1 MSNGVEQMYSFRN
14 GWLKHLS
21 TDVYTRLCSCRT
33 IQADLQELVN
43 AKWLFYKETG
53 KAEKGFTKEDALVAV
68 LELLD
73 CNSQSFDLTADEY
86 NDLCAL

>member
-1 MSNGVEQMYSFRN
+1 MENTMYSFRK

-21 TDVYTRLCSCRT
+21 SDVFNRLCSCRT
-33 IQADLQELVN
+33 TKEDLRELVN
-43 AKWLFYKETG
+43 AKWLTYKEEG
-53 KAEKGFTKEDALVAV
+53 LADRGFTKEDALVAV

-73 CNSQSFDLTADEY
+73 CNSLSFDLTATEY